1 MAKKNVQGVCRLC
14 GKRKTLCRSHYL
26 GRAIQRLCREN
37 GKDAVMMTPKVIME
51 TQRQLWAHLLCRECE
66 GRLNKFGETPVLRL
80 LDNGSAFPLLSLMS
94 VAMHVKAEPG
104 VVTFSGSAMGIN
116 TDALGHFAL
125 GILWKG
131 GVHKWSTVGG
141 QTTSVNLRGYISAI
155 RRYLLGKGGIPKGIF
170 VIVAVCEDKGSR
182 GMVFAPA
189 RLRGS
194 RYKQFSMLV
203 RGLWFHIIVDER
215 ARGMK
220 GLCCVQSDKRVLHL
234 ENCHTRMMQ
243 AAGHLHKSARV
254 APSLA
259 R

>member
-1 MAKKNVQGVCRLC
+1 M
-14 GKRKTLCRSHYL
+14 
-26 GRAIQRLCREN
+26 
-37 GKDAVMMTPKVIME
+37 DAVMMTPRVIME

-80 LDNGSAFPLLSLMS
+80 LDNGSTFPLLGLMR

-116 TDALGHFAL
+116 TDGLAHFAL

-141 QTTSVNLRGYISAI
+141 QTTSVNLRGYIGAI
-155 RRYLLGKGGIPKGIF
+155 RKYLLGVDEIPVGIS
-170 VIVAVCEDKGSR
+170 VIVAACDDKGSR
-182 GMVFAPA
+182 GMVFAPS

-194 RYKQFSMLV
+194 RYKQFSMLI
-203 RGLWFHIIVDER
+203 RGLWFHIIVDKKAR
-215 ARGMK
+215 AGMK

-234 ENCHTRMMQ
+234 ENCHNRLMQ
-243 AAGHLHKSARV
+243 AAGYLHKSAKV